1 MIVDLAVE
9 DSDRIAVFAS
19 QWLIAAPQVDDLE
32 ANRAKRHIFRLVDPL
47 LIGSAMVDRGDDPAN
62 NSSVYSPMPMCES
75 RNAAQ
80 TSFSPFTGDLYCIA
94 HFGAN
99 LLIGRNFLSA
109 TGLTPEFFRIQTLSL
124 EPG

>member
-9 DSDRIAVFAS
+9 DSDRVAVVAS
-19 QWLIAAPQVDDLE
+19 QWLVAALAVDDLE
-32 ANRAKRHIFRLVDPL
+32 ANGAKRYVFRLVDPL

-62 NSSVYSPMPMCES
+62 NSSIYSTMPMCES

-80 TSFSPFTGDLYCIA
+80 TSCPRLTSDLYCIA
-94 HFGAN
+94 HFGSN

-109 TGLTPEFFRIQTLSL
+109 TGLIALVFQ
-124 EPG
+124 